1 MDNVPTI
8 WYIISKSFFLFS
20 CKKSNV
26 HARSL
31 EQLLCIF
38 SFPIEYK
45 IQPRWETYS
54 VEDCRSFRNFVSS
67 SSSLLTP
74 YIAIVLSLSPFLSL
88 FPSNPL
94 KFSFH
99 WLRESFPES
108 LDADLVRVRR
118 PTKWRKN
125 VFESLFT
132 DFGSRDKLFNSF

>member
-1 MDNVPTI
+1 M
-8 WYIISKSFFLFS
+8 
-20 CKKSNV
+20 

-31 EQLLCIF
+31 EQLLCIL
-38 SFPIEYK
+38 SFPIEIRDIRFNPVEK
-45 IQPRWETYS
+45 LTS
-54 VEDCRSFRNFVSS
+54 VKDADCRSFRNFVSS

-74 YIAIVLSLSPFLSL
+74 YISIVLSPHSLSL

-118 PTKWRKN
+118 PTKRRKN

-132 DFGSRDKLFNSF
+132 DLGSRDKLFNSF

>member
-1 MDNVPTI
+1 M
-8 WYIISKSFFLFS
+8 
-20 CKKSNV
+20 

-31 EQLLCIF
+31 EQLLCIL
-38 SFPIEYK
+38 SFPIEIRDIRFNPVEK
-45 IQPRWETYS
+45 LTS
-54 VEDCRSFRNFVSS
+54 VEDADCRSFRNFVSS

-74 YIAIVLSLSPFLSL
+74 YISIVLSPHSLSLSL

-118 PTKWRKN
+118 PTKRRKN

-132 DFGSRDKLFNSF
+132 DLGSRDKLFNSF